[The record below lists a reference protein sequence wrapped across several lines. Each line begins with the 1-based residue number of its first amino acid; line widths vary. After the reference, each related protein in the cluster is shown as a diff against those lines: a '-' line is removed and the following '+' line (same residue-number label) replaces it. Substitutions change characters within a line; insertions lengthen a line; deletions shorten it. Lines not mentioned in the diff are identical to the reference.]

1 MHIRPLALA
10 IGLSLTTLLAACSG
24 SNQAPVAS
32 APAQSV
38 VDPAQFA
45 AQLDAMYAEFWE
57 ASLKLNPLQATF
69 IGDPRYNDQLPNF
82 LSADYRQQA
91 HDFTQQ
97 WLARAQ
103 TIDPT
108 PLSGQA
114 RISYD
119 IFVRDLKSELES
131 ERFPDWMQPINQ
143 FSSMASFAVQL
154 GSGSSAQPFKTVL
167 DYDNWLKRGDALVAL
182 FDQAIANMREGMAAG
197 VVQPKVLMLKVLPQL
212 DAVIKANPEDS
223 DFWGPITR
231 MPADFNDAD
240 KRRLTDAYRAM
251 IGERLLPAYQRL
263 RDFIANDYL
272 PACRDTV
279 SLSALPDGEAW
290 YAFNAKSQTTTDL
303 TPAQIHQ
310 IGLDEVARIQGEM
323 RNVMQQVAF
332 KGDLKDFFAFLTNDK
347 QFEFKSEQALLDAYN
362 GLRERI
368 DARIPEQFSLLPKA
382 GFEIRPIEAFRAASS
397 AGGEYQSPSADGSR
411 PGIFYVNTYDLPTR
425 KTWDMEDLYLHEA
438 IPGHHFQ
445 IAIQQELGDVP
456 AFRRFGGTTAFA
468 EGWGLYAESLGKD
481 LGVYTDPYMYFGR
494 LQGELWR
501 AIRLVVDTGL
511 HSKGWTR
518 EQVIAYMHDNSAVTD
533 VDAIAE
539 AERYIAIPGQALA
552 YKIGELKIQELRKR
566 ASEKLGAKFDIR
578 EFHAQVL
585 KDGALPLDVLEA
597 KIDRWIA
604 TQ

>member
-10 IGLSLTTLLAACSG
+10 IGLSLTALLAACSG
-24 SNQAPVAS
+24 WNQAPVAS

-212 DAVIKANPEDS
+212 DAVIKTNPEDS

-240 KRRLTDAYRAM
+240 KQRLTAAYRTM
-251 IGERLLPAYQRL
+251 IGDRLLPAYQRL
-263 RDFIANDYL
+263 RDFIASDYL
-272 PACRDTV
+272 
-279 SLSALPDGEAW
+279 
-290 YAFNAKSQTTTDL
+290 
-303 TPAQIHQ
+303 
-310 IGLDEVARIQGEM
+310 
-323 RNVMQQVAF
+323 
-332 KGDLKDFFAFLTNDK
+332 
-347 QFEFKSEQALLDAYN
+347 
-362 GLRERI
+362 
-368 DARIPEQFSLLPKA
+368 
-382 GFEIRPIEAFRAASS
+382 
-397 AGGEYQSPSADGSR
+397 
-411 PGIFYVNTYDLPTR
+411 
-425 KTWDMEDLYLHEA
+425 
-438 IPGHHFQ
+438 
-445 IAIQQELGDVP
+445 
-456 AFRRFGGTTAFA
+456 
-468 EGWGLYAESLGKD
+468 
-481 LGVYTDPYMYFGR
+481 
-494 LQGELWR
+494 
-501 AIRLVVDTGL
+501 
-511 HSKGWTR
+511 
-518 EQVIAYMHDNSAVTD
+518 
-533 VDAIAE
+533 
-539 AERYIAIPGQALA
+539 
-552 YKIGELKIQELRKR
+552 
-566 ASEKLGAKFDIR
+566 
-578 EFHAQVL
+578 
-585 KDGALPLDVLEA
+585 
-597 KIDRWIA
+597 
-604 TQ
+604 